1 MGTPETPVEVRN
13 STVAMVQ
20 PRGNLSKYLNIVRA
34 LAVADF
40 RLKYHDSVLGYIW
53 TMLNPMLMFG
63 VYYFVFTVVFPSRIQ
78 DYPIFLLIGIFNFAF
93 FQDCTFSAMNSIGN
107 KSGLMKKIYFPRSII
122 VFASSGTSLLS
133 YLINFVVLL
142 GIIFFLKGIPPLVW
156 LIPVPVICLIIFTIG
171 VSFLLA
177 SLYAYFRDMGQ
188 IWGVFLLAIF
198 WLSPIVFDV
207 DALPPS
213 ISQFVYFN
221 PLTRIFGLFR
231 HYLLYNYFEFRF
243 MAMTVVYSCLTFVMG
258 FVIFTKNES
267 KLPELF

>member
-1 MGTPETPVEVRN
+1 MPIEAG
-13 STVAMVQ
+13 SSAVAVTR
-20 PRGNLSKYLNIVRA
+20 PRSNFSKYLNIVRS

-40 RLKYHDSVLGYIW
+40 RLKYHDSVLGYVW
-53 TMLNPMLMFG
+53 TMLNPILMFG
-63 VYYFVFTVVFPSRIQ
+63 VYYFVFTDVFPSRIQ
-78 DYPIFLLIGIFNFAF
+78 NYPIFLLIGIFNYAF

-122 VFASSGTSLLS
+122 VFASGGTSVLS

-142 GIIFFLKGIPPLVW
+142 GIIFSLEGIPRLAW
-156 LIPVPVICLIIFTIG
+156 LIPIPVICLLVFTMG

-177 SLYAYFRDMGQ
+177 ALYAYFRDMGQ
-188 IWGVFLLAIF
+188 IWGVLLLAIF

-213 ISQFVYFN
+213 ISRYVYFN

-231 HYLLYNYFEFRF
+231 HYLLYNYYEFRF
-243 MAMTVVYSCLTFVMG
+243 MGMTVVYSFLTFIIG
-258 FVIFTKNES
+258 FLVFTKNES